1 MSNPISKAV
10 ITIIGTVILVIVS
23 EYLDGLGLITPL
35 YSQVIESILVILIG
49 FIAYYIFQSLSN
61 RIEEEKT
68 RFNINKFI
76 GFITAAFAL
85 IGIAGVWVK
94 QLTYLAISIGLFS
107 AGLSF
112 SLQQPISSLVGWLI
126 LAFERP
132 FTVGDRISIGG
143 IDGDVIDYGVF
154 FIRIMEIRQWTEAD
168 LYTGRILSVPTN
180 YVLSNTVYNY
190 SKDFGY
196 IWDRIWIGLL
206 YGSDYVKISKDIN
219 EIAMQVT
226 ENSIEKSQEALRL
239 AQDKYFLQGSPLEP
253 QTYISFNSNW
263 VQIDLRYITAI
274 GERSITHSE
283 LSDKILN
290 YLTINNIDVAS
301 SSMNISML
309 PDTQKPGN
317 KTSKTT

>member
-1 MSNPISKAV
+1 MSSPISKAV
-10 ITIIGTVILVIVS
+10 ITVIGTIIFVIVS
-23 EYLDGLGLITPL
+23 GFLDRVGLITPL
-35 YSQVIESILVILIG
+35 FSQIIESIFIALLG
-49 FIAYYIFQSLSN
+49 LIAYYILQSLSM

-76 GFITAAFAL
+76 GFLTAGLAV
-85 IGIAGVWVK
+85 IGIAGVWVR
-94 QLTYLAISIGLFS
+94 QLAYLAISIGIFS

-132 FTVGDRISIGG
+132 FTVGDRISIGD
-143 IDGDVIDYGVF
+143 IDGDVIDYGLF

-180 YVLSNTVYNY
+180 YILSKTVYNY

-206 YGSDYVKISKDIN
+206 YGSDFVKISKDIN
-219 EIAMQVT
+219 EIARQVT
-226 ENSIEKSQEALRL
+226 ADNVEQSQEALRM
-239 AQDKYFLQGSPLEP
+239 AREKYFLQGSPLEP

-263 VQIDLRYITAI
+263 VQVDLRYITPI
-274 GERSITHSE
+274 RERSITHSE
-283 LSDKILN
+283 LSGKILN
-290 YLTINNIDVAS
+290 YLKNNNIDIAS

-309 PDTQKPGN
+309 PDTKKPN
-317 KTSKTT
+317 T